1 MRSAAAIVAA
11 SFGMLLA
18 ACAPDRPVASQ
29 VSETAAPVVDV
40 EQPRTFPSHAGTPGN
55 EVRDA
60 REAAEE
66 AARKIAD
73 ATANAASRIREV
85 GMEAVQAIQSAKSPD
100 EPVPTDAE
108 VVDASV
114 ASSATGAV
122 ASGN

>member
-1 MRSAAAIVAA
+1 MRSVAAVVAA
-11 SFGMLLA
+11 SLVMLLA

-29 VSETAAPVVDV
+29 MSETVLPAADAEP
-40 EQPRTFPSHAGTPGN
+40 PRTFPSHAGTPGN

-85 GMEAVQAIQSAKSPD
+85 GVGAVQAIQSAKSPD
-100 EPVPTDAE
+100 ETARPDTE
-108 VVDASV
+108 VVDSSPA
-114 ASSATGAV
+114 SATGSV
-122 ASGN
+122 APGN